1 MVGGKKLK
9 KIKRE
14 KNWPILG
21 HMSFM
26 SHIRIPDDFLVEE
39 AFDNFSE
46 DPDPLLLSK
55 DINVRKA
62 SRDVGRFSTY
72 ENMYLALK
80 KVLSVP

>member
-1 MVGGKKLK
+1 
-9 KIKRE
+9 
-14 KNWPILG
+14 
-21 HMSFM
+21 MSFM

-72 ENMYLALK
+72 ENSRTF
-80 KVLSVP
+80 V